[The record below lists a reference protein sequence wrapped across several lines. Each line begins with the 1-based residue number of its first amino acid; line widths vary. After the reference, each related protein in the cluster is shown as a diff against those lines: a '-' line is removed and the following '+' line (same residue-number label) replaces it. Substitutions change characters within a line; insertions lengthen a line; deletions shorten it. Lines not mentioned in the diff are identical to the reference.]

1 MYSKIINPKTG
12 RKVSVKGRLG
22 QIILRNYMKELSGK
36 FSKGGAQTNIISG
49 ASRTRRAARMAAA
62 RLAAAAA
69 EAAEAAD
76 TNSGSGGAETKGGD

>member
-62 RLAAAAA
+62 RLAA

-76 TNSGSGGAETKGGD
+76 TNSGRGGAETKGGD

>member
-36 FSKGGAQTNIISG
+36 FSKGGAQTNTISG

-69 EAAEAAD
+69 EAAD

>member
-1 MYSKIINPKTG
+1 MYSKIINPETG

-62 RLAAAAA
+62 RLAA

>member
-62 RLAAAAA
+62 RLAA